1 MNCINCY
8 HYQSCANIDVT
19 GYVTDREKTSEE
31 VCEHFITPEEVH
43 PVAYWIRKVR
53 KHIWSKIVRVQYECS
68 HCNAMSERV
77 FTHDIIEVDV
87 WNGYHA
93 DNWMPKKDLPQ
104 HCSGCGAVM
113 DLDKTDH
120 TNTVIIE

>member
-8 HYQSCANIDVT
+8 HYQACASVDVT

-31 VCEHFITPEEVH
+31 VCDHFITPEDVT
-43 PVAYWIRKVR
+43 PVSHWVRTVR
-53 KHIWSKIVRVQYECS
+53 KHLWSDKVRVQYECPR
-68 HCNAMSERV
+68 CNAKSERV
-77 FTHDIIEVDV
+77 YTYDIFPVSA
-87 WNGYHA
+87 WNEYHA
-93 DNWMPKKDLPQ
+93 DHWMPSYDLPRF
-104 HCSGCGAVM
+104 CSGCGTEM